1 MAGTSSGAKKY
12 VVKLSAEERERLE
25 ALISSGKRSA
35 QLITKAR
42 ILLKADASEAGEG
55 WTDREIAAALDTSVN
70 TVGSARRQLVEEG
83 FEATLLRKY
92 NPNSARPRIFDGA
105 AEAKL
110 IALACSPAPEGFAR
124 WSLRLLEEK
133 VVELNIVEKASD
145 NTIGRT
151 LKKNTLQPHRNRQWV
166 IPPDANAAFVAAMED
181 VLETYQKPR
190 DPERPLVCLDETSKQ
205 LVIETRKPIPAKP
218 GQPIR
223 YDYEYER
230 NGVANIFMTFA
241 PLEGWRKVKV
251 TDHHAAVD
259 YAQVLKE
266 VSDVHFPDAKQI
278 VLVQDNLSTHT
289 AASLYV
295 AFPPEEAR
303 RLAKRFEWHYTPK
316 HGSWLDMAESELA
329 VLTNQCLDRRIPDKP
344 TLGKEI
350 AAWEA
355 HRNKH
360 HAKADWQFT
369 TNDARVKL
377 EETIPP
383 ISSDSG
389 DRLPS

>member
-1 MAGTSSGAKKY
+1 MAGTSTGAKKY

-42 ILLKADASEAGEG
+42 ILLKTDASEAGEG

-145 NTIGRT
+145 NTIGRDF
-151 LKKNTLQPHRNRQWV
+151 KKNTLQPHRNRQWV
-166 IPPDANAAFVAAMED
+166 IPPDANAAFLAAMED

-266 VSDVHFPDAKQI
+266 LSDVHFPDAKQI

-316 HGSWLDMAESELA
+316 HGSWLGMAESELA

-360 HAKADWQFT
+360 HAKADRQFT

-377 EETIPP
+377 KRLYPQFSATL
-383 ISSDSG
+383 G
-389 DRLPS
+389 D